1 MKQKFPDYDN
11 GIFNLANSILNE
23 FTLPEEGRQG
33 LKGFASYL
41 AKNYENIVVILLDGM
56 GTAIMEKNLD
66 ENGFFRT
73 HFKNSYSSVFPPTTV
88 AATTSMISG
97 SMPCCH
103 GWLGWDCYFPKL
115 NKNVTVFLNTETGT
129 KTFAAPYHAAHT
141 FCGYQSVVSRI
152 CANGGQAY
160 EVTPFAEPFP
170 KTFDELCE
178 QVKTL
183 CKKSGKKYIYCYWN
197 EPDATMH
204 DKGCYSDQA
213 RQVVRRLEGQVQELC
228 NDLKDTLVIVT
239 ADHGHMDSQCVAITD
254 YPKIMECLVRMP
266 SIEPRALN
274 LFVREE
280 KKAQFEEEFQ
290 KEFGEKFLLWTK
302 EEVLSRKIFGTGDE
316 HPDFREML
324 GDCLAVAVDDLTIF
338 NTRKEAETVI
348 GVHAGLTE
356 DEMTIPFI
364 VIER

>member
-1 MKQKFPDYDN
+1 
-11 GIFNLANSILNE
+11 
-23 FTLPEEGRQG
+23 
-33 LKGFASYL
+33 
-41 AKNYENIVVILLDGM
+41 
-56 GTAIMEKNLD
+56 
-66 ENGFFRT
+66 
-73 HFKNSYSSVFPPTTV
+73 
-88 AATTSMISG
+88 
-97 SMPCCH
+97 
-103 GWLGWDCYFPKL
+103 
-115 NKNVTVFLNTETGT
+115 
-129 KTFAAPYHAAHT
+129 
-141 FCGYQSVVSRI
+141 
-152 CANGGQAY
+152 
-160 EVTPFAEPFP
+160 
-170 KTFDELCE
+170 
-178 QVKTL
+178 
-183 CKKSGKKYIYCYWN
+183 
-197 EPDATMH
+197 MH

-213 RQVVRRLEGQVQELC
+213 RQVVRMAYAMRRLEGQVQELC